1 MILIADSGS
10 TKCDW
15 FLYELK
21 SNKVV
26 IRLRT
31 EGINP
36 SFLKKKHIND
46 ILKNSKE
53 LTNYKNIIE
62 AVFFFW
68 CGMK

>member
-26 IRLRT
+26 TRLRT

-36 SFLKKKHIND
+36 SVLKK
-46 ILKNSKE
+46 
-53 LTNYKNIIE
+53 E
-62 AVFFFW
+62 AY
-68 CGMK
+68 